1 MQKQCVPDSLLSAHT
16 QQPKKVCRV
25 LSVWTGPL
33 ALMLLCACVRHF
45 LFIAFLSGCSLVC
58 FLVCNLTKHIECRML
73 AIWNVSWWASPPVV
87 GESNA
92 FLPYLQDNSL

>member
-25 LSVWTGPL
+25 LPVWTGPP
-33 ALMLLCACVRHF
+33 ALMLSCACVRHF

-58 FLVCNLTKHIECRML
+58 FLVCNLTNTLSAECLQCGML
-73 AIWNVSWWASPPVV
+73 V
-87 GESNA
+87 GGHP
-92 FLPYLQDNSL
+92 LP